1 MARPKMYDTEAIV
14 LRAMPLGEADRLL
27 TLFTPGMGKL
37 KATARG
43 VRKVTSKLGGH
54 LDLLTRSSL
63 TLHVGKS
70 LDTISSADA
79 LEAFDPVKRD
89 LPRLSRAIYMSE
101 LMDAFNPLE
110 VPNPA
115 VYSLFVEGLRT
126 LGTEADPDLIL
137 RYVELQLLKQT
148 GFIME
153 LAQCVECRG
162 RVTPNDHAFSPRA
175 GGILCSSCHS
185 SYADARPISVDALKV
200 LRFLSKSSMASA
212 VAVRVKQPLHREL
225 APTMDSFVRYPLER
239 ELKSAAFLRFITQS
253 TPQSAADVPAGVI
266 SGS

>member
-1 MARPKMYDTEAIV
+1 MARPRIYDTEAIV

-27 TLFTPGMGKL
+27 TLFTPSMGKL

-63 TLHVGKS
+63 TLHIGRS
-70 LDTISSADA
+70 LDTISGADT
-79 LEAFDPVKRD
+79 LESFDPVKRD

-101 LMDAFNPLE
+101 LIDAFNPLE
-110 VPNPA
+110 APNPA
-115 VYSLFVEGLRT
+115 SYSLFVEGLRT

-137 RYVELQLLKQT
+137 RYVELQILNHT

-153 LAQCVECRG
+153 LVRCVECQG
-162 RVTPNDHAFSPRA
+162 QVTPNDHAFSPRA
-175 GGILCSSCHS
+175 GGILCSSCHTT
-185 SYADARPISVDALKV
+185 YADARPISVDALKV
-200 LRFLSKSSMASA
+200 LRFLSKTAMASA
-212 VAVRVKQPLHREL
+212 VMIRVKPPLHKEL
-225 APTMDSFVRYPLER
+225 AVTMDSFIRYTLER

-253 TPQSAADVPAGVI
+253 TSQNAAGVPTGVI
-266 SGS
+266 SGN